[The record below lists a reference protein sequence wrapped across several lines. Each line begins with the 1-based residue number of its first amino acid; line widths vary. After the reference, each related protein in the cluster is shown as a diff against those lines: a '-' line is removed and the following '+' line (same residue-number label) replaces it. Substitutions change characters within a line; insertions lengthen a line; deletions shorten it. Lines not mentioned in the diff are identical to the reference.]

1 MWYTGASSRIQ
12 RYAGNGSCWI
22 ADEYG
27 LYSTVPPGLDALVA
41 VLCIH
46 YEDGVCRRPIPGG
59 AIVASRPM
67 EGVRIL
73 EVAQFTFTPS
83 AGAVLADWGADVV
96 KVEHAVTG
104 DAQRGMGGLSGWKD
118 GNFHP
123 IIEHP
128 NRGKR
133 SIGLALEH
141 AGALDVLYELA
152 RQSDVFLTNFL
163 PDARE
168 RLRIDL
174 DDIRAV
180 NPEIIYVRGT
190 AFGARGPEATR
201 GGYDATAYWARG
213 GHAAGVQPPD
223 YDGVL
228 GMPGPAYG
236 DSLGGM
242 TIAGGIAAA
251 LLARDRTGEPSVLD
265 VSLLGLGLWANAL
278 AVDISLANG
287 EPWPGGS
294 MGNPPEARTNP
305 GAGPVRTS
313 DGRYLYLAM
322 IQVSKFWADFCRHL
336 GREDMIDDERWNTP
350 EKLLANA
357 PAAAAIVH
365 EVIGSKPYDHW
376 VERFRTLEGQW
387 APVQDTVELGRDPQ
401 VRANG
406 LIAEITD
413 VDGAT
418 RGAGH
423 QPRPVRRDPHHVG
436 GGRRSSP
443 STPTRSSASSASTTS
458 GCSR

>member
-1 MWYTGASSRIQ
+1 MR
-12 RYAGNGSCWI
+12 
-22 ADEYG
+22 
-27 LYSTVPPGLDALVA
+27 
-41 VLCIH
+41 
-46 YEDGVCRRPIPGG
+46 
-59 AIVASRPM
+59 
-67 EGVRIL
+67 
-73 EVAQFTFTPS
+73 
-83 AGAVLADWGADVV
+83 
-96 KVEHAVTG
+96 
-104 DAQRGMGGLSGWKD
+104 
-118 GNFHP
+118 
-123 IIEHP
+123 
-128 NRGKR
+128 
-133 SIGLALEH
+133 
-141 AGALDVLYELA
+141 
-152 RQSDVFLTNFL
+152 
-163 PDARE
+163 
-168 RLRIDL
+168 
-174 DDIRAV
+174 
-180 NPEIIYVRGT
+180 
-190 AFGARGPEATR
+190 
-201 GGYDATAYWARG
+201 
-213 GHAAGVQPPD
+213 PPD

-278 AVDISLANG
+278 AVDISLGNG

-336 GREDMIDDERWNTP
+336 DREDMIDDERWNTP

-357 PAAAAIVH
+357 PAAAEIVH
-365 EVIGSKPYDHW
+365 EVIGSKPYDYW
-376 VERFRTLEGQW
+376 VDRFRTLEGQW

-418 RGAGH
+418 RELVTN
-423 QPRPVRRDPHHVG
+423 PVQFDE
-436 GGRRSSP
+436 
-443 STPTRSSASSASTTS
+443 TPTVLRRAPQFAEHTDEILRELGLDDERVLALKIDGAVT
-458 GCSR
+458 